1 MEIVLATH
9 NLDKCKELQQ
19 LFNNTNIKIYT
30 LQDFPEIG
38 DIIEDGN
45 TLKENAFI
53 KSQTVYNLTKI
64 PVVSDD
70 TGLFVDALNGKPG
83 IFSARYAGDNCSYS
97 DNVNKLLIEMENID
111 TSFRT
116 ATFKTVVT
124 YISKD
129 LELVAEGSVKGI
141 ITKKPKG
148 NKGFGYDPIF
158 YVTELKKTFAEMDT
172 DEKHKFS
179 HRSRSINNLQQLFR
193 EHKLFSN
200 KA

>member
-9 NLDKCKELQQ
+9 NLDKCKELQKS
-19 LFNNTNIKIYT
+19 FNNANIKVYT
-30 LQDFPEIG
+30 LQDFPKIG
-38 DIIEDGN
+38 DIIEDGD
-45 TLKENAFI
+45 TLEENAFI
-53 KSQTVYNLTKI
+53 KSRTVYNLTKI
-64 PVVSDD
+64 PTVSDD

-83 IFSARYAGDNCSYS
+83 IFAARYAGEDCSYS

-111 TSFRT
+111 ISLRT

-124 YISKD
+124 YVSKD
-129 LELVAEGSVKGI
+129 LELVAEGSVQGS
-141 ITKKPKG
+141 ITEKPKG

-158 YVTELKKTFAEMDT
+158 YVTELKKTFAEMDIN
-172 DEKHKFS
+172 EKQKIS

-200 KA
+200 NS